1 MNEEMRPT
9 GPRID
14 HTAAD
19 EDITKINGQYPRGV
33 FVGTGGTVKIKDAS
47 GNVSTWI
54 VPAGYMILGS
64 IRQVMST
71 GTVTADDF
79 VLCY

>member
-1 MNEEMRPT
+1 MSEETRPT
-9 GPRID
+9 GPRLN

-19 EDITKINGQYPRGV
+19 ADITKINGQYPRAV
-33 FVGTGGTVKIKDAS
+33 FVGTAGTVAIMDAL
-47 GNVSTWI
+47 GNVSSWV
-54 VPAGYMILGS
+54 VPAGVYIYGS

-71 GTVTADDF
+71 GTSSASDF